1 MTSSVKSAKYN
12 VVPHTLS
19 RVDVATG
26 VEFDEFR
33 AAFEKAAPPF
43 DPATVR
49 EIVGR
54 GGTWDEVL
62 SAAAKNAPNDLMVYA
77 TIDALPLFVLAGHT
91 TKQWNT
97 CSATTRSPRPCFAM
111 TRGRCCTHRCG
122 S

>member
-62 SAAAKNAPNDLMVYA
+62 SAAAKNAPNDLMSTRPSTRFRCLCWLV
-77 TIDALPLFVLAGHT
+77 TQPR
-91 TKQWNT
+91 QWNT
-97 CSATTRSPRPCFAM
+97 CSATTRSPRPC
-111 TRGRCCTHRCG
+111 
-122 S
+122 SP